1 MPVISICLSP
11 GLQRS
16 VTIDSLALGEVNRL
30 QSVVIDVAGKG
41 VNVCRVLQRLGVEV
55 FCLAQG
61 GSNADEIMA
70 LAGQGGL
77 DLRLV
82 PATGRLR
89 TCTSIIEMHHAAGRR
104 VTELVEP
111 TSPVDDDCVS
121 QMTEMLQQQ
130 LPAATACVI
139 AGSMAPGF
147 PAGYQ
152 TRLANMAR
160 ESGVPVIL
168 DLQGAPLRQA
178 ISARPA
184 VVKINLAEFVASFLA
199 DRFSGGEHGGELA
212 ASVIPT
218 ALMDAVAGVSRS
230 HQTIFVLTRGPN
242 SILLARG
249 GELRIIPVPLLA
261 AEETMNPIGSGD
273 AFLAGMLAKLLA
285 ADGISD
291 WDQISLEVIE
301 KSIDFATACAQSNAR
316 SLRPGF
322 LEDSFTRQP

>member
-16 VTIDSLALGEVNRL
+16 VTIDALALGEVNRL

-41 VNVCRVLQRLGVEV
+41 VNVCRVLQKLGVEA

-61 GSNADEIMA
+61 GSNADEVMA
-70 LAGQGGL
+70 LAGREGL
-77 DLRLV
+77 NLRLI
-82 PATGRLR
+82 PSIGRLR
-89 TCTSIIEMHHAAGRR
+89 TCTSIIEAPVASRRR

-111 TSPVDDDCVS
+111 SSPVDEACVRL
-121 QMTEMLQQQ
+121 MTQTLQQQ
-130 LPAATACVI
+130 LPSATACVI

-160 ESGVPVIL
+160 AAGIPVIL

-178 ISARPA
+178 IAAQPA
-184 VVKINLAEFVASFLA
+184 VVKINLAEFIASFLA
-199 DRFSGGEHGGELA
+199 DRFTGGEHCGESA
-212 ASVIPT
+212 ASELSPV
-218 ALMDAVAGVSRS
+218 LMDAVAEVSRR
-230 HQTIFVLTRGPN
+230 HQPTFVLTRGAN

-249 GELRIIPVPLLA
+249 GELRTIPVPALA
-261 AEETMNPIGSGD
+261 AEETMSPIGSGD

-285 ADGISD
+285 ADGIPD

-301 KSIDFATACAQSNAR
+301 KTIDFATACAQSNAR
-316 SLRPGF
+316 GLRPGF